1 MITLRKS
8 FITILI
14 VSVLIT
20 ACSNVTTGQNPPAQ
34 TISIILNTDP
44 ITPIVGS
51 NKLIMEI
58 QNTNG
63 QPLSGAKVDVSADH
77 KDMSG
82 MSMAGLATEQEN
94 GRYSITADFSM
105 SGTWNITVSV
115 QKESLVYQKDFELI
129 IP

>member
-8 FITILI
+8 SITILI
-14 VSVLIT
+14 VLVLIT
-20 ACSNVTTGQNPPAQ
+20 ACSNVTTGQKLPAQ

-44 ITPIVGS
+44 ITPVVGS
-51 NKLIMEI
+51 NKLFVDI

-82 MSMAGLATEQEN
+82 MSMTGLATEQES
-94 GRYSITADFSM
+94 GRYFITADFSM

-115 QKESLVYQKDFELI
+115 QKESLVYEKDFELI

>member
-1 MITLRKS
+1 M
-8 FITILI
+8 ILI

-34 TISIILNTDP
+34 TVSITLNTDP
-44 ITPIVGS
+44 ITPVVGS
-51 NKLIMEI
+51 NIVIVDI
-58 QNTNG
+58 QNNNG

-82 MSMAGLATEQEN
+82 MSMTGLATEQSS

-105 SGTWNITVSV
+105 SGKWNINVVV
-115 QKESLVYQKDFELI
+115 QKESLVYEKDFELI

>member
-1 MITLRKS
+1 MITLRKC
-8 FITILI
+8 FTMILI

-34 TISIILNTDP
+34 TVSITLNTDP
-44 ITPIVGS
+44 ITPVVGS
-51 NKLIMEI
+51 NIVIVDI
-58 QNTNG
+58 QNNNG

-82 MSMAGLATEQEN
+82 MSMTGLATEQSS

-105 SGTWNITVSV
+105 SGKWNINVVV
-115 QKESLVYQKDFELI
+115 QKESLVYEKDFELI